1 MNLQKEFKK
10 ETGMNAYINRVGK
23 NTMYHQSY
31 TKWLETKL
39 HEVLK
44 LNIPGVIESVCDDT
58 YHKHCKLSSMQYKFC
73 PECGIKL

>member
-10 ETGMNAYINRVGK
+10 ETGMNAYINRVGR

-44 LNIPGVIESVCDDT
+44 LNIPVVIESVCFKAKHDIMT
-58 YHKHCKLSSMQYKFC
+58 LNNKYKHCPDCGEKL
-73 PECGIKL
+73 

>member
-10 ETGMNAYINRVGK
+10 ETGMNAYINRVGR

-44 LNIPGVIESVCDDT
+44 LNIPVVVNPVCPNCLSEMHT
-58 YHKHCKLSSMQYKFC
+58 EKHRVYKC
-73 PECGIKL
+73 SNCSTEY